1 MGYDIDAIRGEFPS
15 LAITQQGR
23 PRIYFDN
30 PAGTQ
35 VPRTVME
42 RMTACLLDANANL
55 GGQFETS
62 RRADAVVDEAHAAM
76 ADFLH
81 AASPGEII
89 FGQNMTSLT
98 LHISRSL
105 GHRFRAGDEIIVTRM
120 DHDAN
125 IAPWLLLAEDLDLVV
140 RWLPFDTDTFE
151 FDLAALD
158 DLLTERT
165 RLVCCGGAS
174 NLLGTINDLRSICR
188 KARDAGALSFV
199 DAVQLAPHVAIDVQD
214 LGCDM
219 LTCSAYKFF
228 GPHQGILWGRR
239 ALLES
244 LHPYK
249 ARPAPA
255 TLPGAFE
262 TGTQSHEGMAG
273 TTAAVNYFAWIG
285 ATMARDYH
293 ARNAHYSGRCRD
305 VHAALDL
312 LFDYETGLTGRLLEG
327 LQQLPGVRV
336 LGITD
341 KHAMHRR
348 VPTVAFTASGHHPAE
363 LAKALA
369 ERGIFAWNGH
379 NFALEVVRSLDL
391 LERGGAVRVGP
402 VHYNTS
408 AEIDCLL
415 AALGEILSPAHIAGS
430 GTVTA

>member
-62 RRADAVVDEAHAAM
+62 RRADAVVDETHAAM

-158 DLLTERT
+158 DLL
-165 RLVCCGGAS
+165 
-174 NLLGTINDLRSICR
+174 
-188 KARDAGALSFV
+188 KARQQVAG
-199 DAVQLAPHVAIDVQD
+199 LAEH
-214 LGCDM
+214 
-219 LTCSAYKFF
+219 
-228 GPHQGILWGRR
+228 
-239 ALLES
+239 
-244 LHPYK
+244 
-249 ARPAPA
+249 
-255 TLPGAFE
+255 
-262 TGTQSHEGMAG
+262 AG
-273 TTAAVNYFAWIG
+273 
-285 ATMARDYH
+285 
-293 ARNAHYSGRCRD
+293 S
-305 VHAALDL
+305 
-312 LFDYETGLTGRLLEG
+312 
-327 LQQLPGVRV
+327 
-336 LGITD
+336 
-341 KHAMHRR
+341 
-348 VPTVAFTASGHHPAE
+348 TAS
-363 LAKALA
+363 
-369 ERGIFAWNGH
+369 
-379 NFALEVVRSLDL
+379 
-391 LERGGAVRVGP
+391 
-402 VHYNTS
+402 
-408 AEIDCLL
+408 
-415 AALGEILSPAHIAGS
+415 
-430 GTVTA
+430 